1 MIWIFFKL
9 NIVLWREK
17 MEKSKLLLYAITD
30 RKLLRG
36 RSLEASVDAAL
47 QGGVTILQLREKNIE
62 KEEFIKEALEI
73 KDICIK
79 HRVPLII
86 NDNVEVCLQADADGV
101 HLGQSDGSITEA
113 RKILGDNK
121 IIGATAH
128 NVEEAVKAF
137 NEGADYLGVGAA
149 FGSKTKLDAKPID
162 VNEYKRICAAV
173 DIPVVAIGGINEQ
186 NIQKLDGS
194 GISGVAVI
202 SGIFGKTNI
211 RQAAAGL
218 FDISTDMFA

>member
-1 MIWIFFKL
+1 
-9 NIVLWREK
+9 

-30 RKLLRG
+30 RNLLKG

-47 QGGVTILQLREKNIE
+47 QGGVTMLQLREKNLG
-62 KEEFIKEALEI
+62 KEELIKEALEI

-86 NDNVEVCLQADADGV
+86 NDNVDVCLQADADGV
-101 HLGQSDGSITEA
+101 HLGQSDGSIVEA
-113 RKILGDNK
+113 RKILGKRK

-128 NVEEAVKAF
+128 NVEEAVRACR
-137 NEGADYLGVGAA
+137 EGADYLGVGAA
-149 FGSKTKLDAKPID
+149 FGSKTKLDARPID
-162 VNEYKRICAAV
+162 VNEYQNICAAV
-173 DIPVVAIGGINEQ
+173 DIPVVAIGGINDQ

-211 RQAAAGL
+211 RQAASDL

>member
-1 MIWIFFKL
+1 M
-9 NIVLWREK
+9 EGE

-137 NEGADYLGVGAA
+137 YEGADYLGVGAA

-162 VNEYKRICAAV
+162 VNEYKNICAAV
-173 DIPVVAIGGINEQ
+173 DIPVVAIGGINEE
-186 NIQKLDGS
+186 NIQKLY
-194 GISGVAVI
+194 A
-202 SGIFGKTNI
+202 
-211 RQAAAGL
+211 RYL
-218 FDISTDMFA
+218 F